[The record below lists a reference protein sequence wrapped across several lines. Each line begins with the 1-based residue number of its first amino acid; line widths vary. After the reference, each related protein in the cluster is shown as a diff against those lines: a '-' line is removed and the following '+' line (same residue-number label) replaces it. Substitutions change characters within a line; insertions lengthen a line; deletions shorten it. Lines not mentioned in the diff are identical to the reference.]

1 MPGKRR
7 KKIPESIRPYQ
18 WVKGRSGN
26 PAGRPPGIKSLAKMY
41 KDQLNE
47 PASRVPAIAA
57 RAIDLGLDPDKTSM
71 GAVLS
76 LAQIYEA
83 ILGRHNAAKDVADRV
98 DNYLNRGLS
107 RHQIVSL
114 AEAITDIINQEV
126 HDPQVKAVIAERIAG
141 LAGTIN
147 YDDAD

>member
-1 MPGKRR
+1 
-7 KKIPESIRPYQ
+7 
-18 WVKGRSGN
+18 
-26 PAGRPPGIKSLAKMY
+26 MY

-57 RAIDLGLDPDKTSM
+57 RAYDLGLDPDQTTM

-98 DNYLNRGLS
+98 DNFLNRGLT
-107 RHQIVSL
+107 RFQITSL
-114 AEAITDIINQEV
+114 AEAIVDIINQEV
-126 HDPQVKAVIAERIAG
+126 HDPQVKAVIAERIAN
-141 LAGTIN
+141 LAGTVN
-147 YDDAD
+147 YDKSN